1 MTDDASPKN
10 LRKFLESD
18 DPAMRRMGLSMA
30 KGTGVPEEVYKNVF
44 GLSLWDTEA
53 ENRKVAKKLVKK
65 IGVENITVFP
75 GWLEPFEEKD
85 MHVNLRA
92 SAATA
97 LGKAGAV
104 EPLIEALED
113 LKPNVQKSA
122 LQALGKIGDERAV
135 EPLIDM
141 LGKENEIGEI
151 AAEALGEIGDSKA
164 VDSLIEALEKSSI
177 GAANALGNIGNTRA
191 IEPLISA
198 LNTYGP
204 GFRRHVAIALSDFG
218 DAQAI
223 QPLEDAGFKVEPLL
237 IQKDINGL
245 ILLLEDFWLCK
256 DAVVALKK
264 LGWKPET
271 EDLKKSC
278 LIAEGNYDSKTSY
291 FALQCTKSKP
301 DAWNKLVEDY
311 ESWKGEPLSSI
322 DDYANDKWF
331 ISYLCENFS
340 LEDFLELFSEKEQ
353 IGILVKLLDYLSV
366 SDTALSLLD
375 KLGWK
380 PETEEQRAKCLIA
393 AASRTSVWPVDA
405 KRDWKSLVELGETA
419 VEPLI
424 TVLGVFGFAYC
435 RGQRRRSDKC
445 DEFKF
450 VNGEKML
457 CMKKECG
464 GDVDEN
470 IIAIIDVL
478 GIIGDARAVESLI
491 KILDNVELKGWND
504 VGDGFWAET
513 GWHTTSGFGSGN
525 TLDNALQDSLG
536 SIGDSRAVYPLLN
549 FYSRYVKLNPQPS
562 FEDLFQGKATDPEI
576 GAWLESIV
584 KTLVKIGKP
593 AIEPLTKSL
602 EDQDENVREVATVA
616 LKELGHEVE

>member
-1 MTDDASPKN
+1 
-10 LRKFLESD
+10 
-18 DPAMRRMGLSMA
+18 
-30 KGTGVPEEVYKNVF
+30 
-44 GLSLWDTEA
+44 
-53 ENRKVAKKLVKK
+53 
-65 IGVENITVFP
+65 
-75 GWLEPFEEKD
+75 
-85 MHVNLRA
+85 
-92 SAATA
+92 
-97 LGKAGAV
+97 
-104 EPLIEALED
+104 
-113 LKPNVQKSA
+113 
-122 LQALGKIGDERAV
+122 LQAPWVTSRLNRDQRRRK
-135 EPLIDM
+135 
-141 LGKENEIGEI
+141 

-177 GAANALGNIGNTRA
+177 GAANALGNIGNSRA

-198 LNTYGP
+198 LNNYGP

-256 DAVVALKK
+256 DAAVALKK

-366 SDTALSLLD
+366 SDTALSILD

-380 PETEEQRAKCLIA
+380 PETEEQRAKGLII
-393 AASRTSVWPVDA
+393 

-419 VEPLI
+419 EEPLI
-424 TVLGVFGFAYC
+424 TVLGVFGFAFC
-435 RGQRRRSDKC
+435 GGC

-450 VNGEKML
+450 VNGEEML
-457 CMKKECG
+457 CMKNECG
-464 GDVDEN
+464 GDVNKN

-491 KILDNVELKGWND
+491 KILDNVELKDWND
-504 VGDGFWAET
+504 

-536 SIGDSRAVYPLLN
+536 SIGDSRAVHPLLN
-549 FYSRYVKLNPQPS
+549 FYSRYVKLNPQPA
-562 FEDLFQGKATDPEI
+562 FEDLFQGKASDPEI
-576 GAWLESIV
+576 GLWLESIV
-584 KTLVKIGKP
+584 KTLVKIGKL

-602 EDQDENVREVATVA
+602 EDQDENVREVATMA